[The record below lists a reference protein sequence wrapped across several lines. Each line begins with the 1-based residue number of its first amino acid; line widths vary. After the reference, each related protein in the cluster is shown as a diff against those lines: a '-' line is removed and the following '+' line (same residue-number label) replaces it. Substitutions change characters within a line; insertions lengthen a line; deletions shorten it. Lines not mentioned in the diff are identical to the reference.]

1 MLLYGVCLGV
11 FAGTTKLWV
20 ALWAQVGVGCFYF
33 AVMTSLQTLI
43 QQIVDEGKRGR
54 VMSVFQLAWAGLI
67 PFGGFEMGGLANLA
81 GIVPTL
87 LVAAL
92 ACMAVAG
99 FVITGADR
107 WSRA

>member
-1 MLLYGVCLGV
+1 
-11 FAGTTKLWV
+11 
-20 ALWAQVGVGCFYF
+20 VGVGCFFYF
-33 AVMTSLQTLI
+33 AVMMSLQTLI

-54 VMSVFQLAWAGLI
+54 VMSVFQVAWAGLI
-67 PFGGFEMGGLANLA
+67 LFGGFEMGGLANHA
-81 GIVPTL
+81 GIVPTQ

-92 ACMAVAG
+92 ACMAVAV